1 MVIECHLKSEASA
14 FEEFAFS
21 KRIKKGTREKYFLHF
36 VILLVGYTC
45 FFSCWAGIIGQSSIR
60 IPNRLPFDLYSRNC
74 E

>member
-21 KRIKKGTREKYFLHF
+21 KRKKGDEEGILFFYF

-45 FFSCWAGIIGQSSIR
+45 FF
-60 IPNRLPFDLYSRNC
+60 LNC
-74 E
+74 